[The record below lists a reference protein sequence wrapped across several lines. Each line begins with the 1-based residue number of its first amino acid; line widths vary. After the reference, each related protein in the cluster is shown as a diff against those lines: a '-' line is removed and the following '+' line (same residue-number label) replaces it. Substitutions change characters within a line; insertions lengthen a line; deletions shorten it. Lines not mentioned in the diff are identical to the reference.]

1 VRDVDLTHTI
11 HAALARLAERVLDR
25 FDTPP
30 APRVVA
36 LAPEIA
42 RDDTDPQ
49 LRKVFALAANA
60 GWITLAGACIVA
72 IPVIAIPVKL
82 LLGEAAG
89 HLVATACLAGA
100 MFCCAG
106 IANVLW
112 RMYWY
117 VPQARRRAR
126 KDGVDSKRFA
136 TSMRRAMPRNSSLI
150 FQTAVAILTLI
161 VAL

>member
-1 VRDVDLTHTI
+1 MG
-11 HAALARLAERVLDR
+11 AG
-25 FDTPP
+25 
-30 APRVVA
+30 
-36 LAPEIA
+36 
-42 RDDTDPQ
+42 
-49 LRKVFALAANA
+49 A
-60 GWITLAGACIVA
+60 GWFTLGFACIVA
-72 IPVIAIPVKL
+72 MLVVGVPVKY
-82 LLGEAAG
+82 LLGDAAG
-89 HLVATACLAGA
+89 NFVLTVCLAAG

-126 KDGVDSKRFA
+126 KYGVDSKRFA

-161 VAL
+161 LAL

>member
-1 VRDVDLTHTI
+1 VRDVDLTHTV
-11 HAALARLAERVLDR
+11 HAAVARLAERVLDR
-25 FDTPP
+25 FDTSPG
-30 APRVVA
+30 RGLS
-36 LAPEIA
+36 LAPLIA

-49 LRKVFALAANA
+49 LRQVFAMGAGA
-60 GWITLAGACIVA
+60 GWFTLGFACIVA
-72 IPVIAIPVKL
+72 MLVVGVPVKY
-82 LLGEAAG
+82 LLGDAAG
-89 HLVATACLAGA
+89 NFVLTVCLAAG

-126 KDGVDSKRFA
+126 KYGVDSKRFA

-161 VAL
+161 LAL

>member
-1 VRDVDLTHTI
+1 VKDADLTHTV
-11 HAALARLAERVLDR
+11 HAKVLRLADWFLDR
-25 FDTPP
+25 CDTSPG
-30 APRVVA
+30 RGVS
-36 LAPEIA
+36 LAPLIA

-49 LRKVFALAANA
+49 LRQVFAMGAGFGWFVLGFSCILAMLVVGVPVKYVIGDAAGNFVITVCLAA
-60 GWITLAGACIVA
+60 G
-72 IPVIAIPVKL
+72 
-82 LLGEAAG
+82 
-89 HLVATACLAGA
+89 

-150 FQTAVAILTLI
+150 FQTAVGILTLVI
-161 VAL
+161 AL

>member
-1 VRDVDLTHTI
+1 MRDVDLTHTV
-11 HAALARLAERVLDR
+11 HAAVARLAERVLDR
-25 FDTPP
+25 FDTSP
-30 APRVVA
+30 ARGLS
-36 LAPEIA
+36 LAPLIA
-42 RDDTDPQ
+42 RDDSDPQ
-49 LRKVFALAANA
+49 LRQVFALGASA
-60 GWITLAGACIVA
+60 GWFTLGGACILAMLVVGVPA
-72 IPVIAIPVKL
+72 KWL
-82 LLGEAAG
+82 FGDAAG
-89 HLVATACLAGA
+89 NVVLTVCLAAG

-106 IANVLW
+106 MFNVLW

-161 VAL
+161 LAL